1 MPAVRAWRVPVAI
14 ALAVVV
20 ADQLTKHWAINS
32 LGRDREIEL
41 FWTLQLNLA
50 FNNGM
55 AFGQGQGLGPVIGV
69 VATIVIVYLLVT
81 LRTASSPMGTLG
93 MGLLIGGA
101 AGNLIDRLF
110 RGDDGVL
117 QGAVVDF
124 IDFQWFPI
132 FNIADMA
139 INIGAGLLILSSIL
153 AARSARG
160 AEVEPE
166 PAHADDDG
174 VAR

>member
-1 MPAVRAWRVPVAI
+1 MAI
-14 ALAVVV
+14 AVGVVIV
-20 ADQLTKHWAINS
+20 DQLTKHWAVTS
-32 LGRDREIEL
+32 LGTDREIDL
-41 FWTLQLNLA
+41 FWTLRLNLA

-55 AFGQGQGLGPVIGV
+55 AFGQGQGFGPLIGV
-69 VATIVIVYLLVT
+69 IATIVIVYLLVS
-81 LRTASSPMGTLG
+81 LRTDASPMSTIG

-132 FNIADMA
+132 FNVADMA
-139 INIGAGLLILSSIL
+139 VNVGAALLILSSIL
-153 AARSARG
+153 SARAHRHDEPTERSADQVENAGG
-160 AEVEPE
+160 A
-166 PAHADDDG
+166 G
-174 VAR
+174 

>member
-1 MPAVRAWRVPVAI
+1 VTI
-14 ALAVVV
+14 ALVVV
-20 ADQLTKHWAINS
+20 AVDQLTKHWAVTS
-32 LGRDREIEL
+32 LGPDREIEL

-55 AFGQGQGLGPVIGV
+55 AFGQGQGLGPVIAV
-69 VATIVIVYLLVT
+69 VATLVIVYLLVT
-81 LRTASSPMGTLG
+81 LRNQTSRMSTLG

-139 INIGAGLLILSSIL
+139 INVGAGLLILSSIL
-153 AARSARG
+153 GARAARD
-160 AEVEPE
+160 VEPE
-166 PAHADDDG
+166 LEPARVDDG
-174 VAR
+174 GDSA